1 MTSSV
6 TDVTK
11 RARGDWSGEQVALIK
26 ATVANGLSDPE
37 LGMFL
42 ELSARYQLDPFA
54 GQIFAI
60 KMSGRNG
67 GRGQVKTIVPRD
79 GFLVIASRNQ
89 NFDGIEGDVVH
100 ENDEFW
106 KKGVEVQHTYQA
118 KDRGEIIGAWAL
130 VWRTDRQR
138 PTYFF
143 AKFDEYNAPNK
154 DPWKRYPSAM
164 ILKVAEVNAL
174 KKAFNITGLIS
185 EEESHTVVPAQGT
198 STEAV
203 EDTIAW
209 GDDPATEARLK
220 GLFEELNQVK
230 PNSYRP
236 AKIKAELAGLDDE
249 SRLSYAR
256 HLEEAVVELGGTI
269 PDPPDMPEV
278 DDDVIDAEVV
288 SEQDDGEPATPAA
301 G

>member
-1 MTSSV
+1 MT

-11 RARGDWSGEQVALIK
+11 RQRGDWGKEQVALIK

-54 GQIFAI
+54 GQIFAV
-60 KMSGRNG
+60 KMGGRNG

-79 GFLVIASRNQ
+79 GFLVIASRNE

-100 ENDEFW
+100 EHDEFW
-106 KKGVEVQHTYQA
+106 KKGGEVEHTYKA
-118 KDRGEIIGAWAL
+118 TDRGKIIGAWAL
-130 VWRTDRQR
+130 VWRKDRKR

-143 AKFDEYNAPNK
+143 AKFDEYNAPSK
-154 DPWKRYPSAM
+154 DPWKKYPSAM

-185 EEESHTVVPAQGT
+185 EEESHTVVQGT
-198 STEAV
+198 QGGKEPV
-203 EDTIAW
+203 EETINW
-209 GDDPATEARLK
+209 GDDPATAQRLK
-220 GLFEELNQVK
+220 MLFDAMNEVR

-236 AKIKAELAGLDDE
+236 AKVKAELAGLGQDDLVAFC
-249 SRLSYAR
+249 RK
-256 HLEEAVVELGGTI
+256 LEDAIVELGGRL
-269 PDPPDMPEV
+269 PDPPDLE
-278 DDDVIDAEVV
+278 DDVVDAELV
-288 SEQDDGEPATPAA
+288 SDPGGDLAATTEV
-301 G
+301 